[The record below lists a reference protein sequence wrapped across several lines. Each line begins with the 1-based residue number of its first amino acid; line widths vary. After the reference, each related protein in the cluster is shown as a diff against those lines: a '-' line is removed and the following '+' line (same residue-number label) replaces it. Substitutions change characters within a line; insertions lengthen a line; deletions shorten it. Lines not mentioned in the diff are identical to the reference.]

1 MFENVSMKDLEEG
14 RKYLMS
20 GSVGGGLP
28 VLIESGRGSVI
39 QDIHGN
45 EYIDCTSQAWTY
57 NIGVGHPKVIEAVT
71 EQVQKI
77 THVRTSFETVPKLL
91 LLKKLGE
98 IAPADL
104 KKISFCLHGSVANES
119 ALKLAITNNPHGMKF
134 LAPFE
139 NYSGR
144 TLATIAASWPYHPI
158 SRLFAP
164 YMEHVVRV
172 PNCYCYRCPF
182 TLEYPQCGILCA
194 EYVKTMLE
202 RGVEPVIAL
211 ILEPMQ
217 ASGGMIPPPEG
228 YLKRIRE
235 ICDEFGI
242 LLIFDEVQTGFGRL
256 GAMFACELYN
266 VYPDIL
272 TFGKAIGGGFPLAGV
287 MQKETL
293 KPPEPATDS
302 FTFAHFPVSFAAA
315 CATLDVI
322 REENLLERA
331 KKMGDYFTS
340 RLKKL
345 KNIYELIGDI
355 RGPGL
360 MIGIELVKNRKTREM
375 ANDVC
380 HQIVKDSVADGV
392 IFGESKFKGM
402 GNVLKIKPPLVI
414 SETQADRVLEV
425 FEKHIKK
432 HTERLAKK

>member
-164 YMEHVVRV
+164 YMEHYVRV

-432 HTERLAKK
+432 HTERLAEK